1 MELLQLKYFCDAAEN
16 ENFSKTAQKFNV
28 PPSNISQTVNRL
40 EKELGISLFDRSA
53 NRITLNERGR
63 KFYENIKSGL
73 EKIEDAKKIISEK
86 EDELTGEIY
95 LQVITNRR
103 IVTEAIEKFRL
114 EYPKV
119 SFVINHS
126 SILDEKSDLIITDNI
141 TDENSLEKK
150 LLVTEDILLALSK
163 NNPLAKERSLKI
175 SDLKNERFITMPK
188 ESSLYNITKEL
199 CRDFFPNIAI
209 MTDDPFYIRKY
220 IELGLGIAF
229 VPAFSWKGQFP
240 ENVVLKNISDFK
252 RHTYIY
258 YSKIRYMS
266 NAAKCFLENLI
277 KTISQS

>member
-40 EKELGISLFDRSA
+40 EKELGVLLFDRSA

-150 LLVTEDILLALSK
+150 LLVTEDILLAISK
-163 NNPLAKERSLKI
+163 NNPLAKEKSLKI

-188 ESSLYNITKEL
+188 NNSLYNITKEL
-199 CRDFFPNIAI
+199 CRDFYPNIAI

-266 NAAKCFLENLI
+266 NAAKQFI
-277 KTISQS
+277 KALTLQVLAP

>member
-40 EKELGISLFDRSA
+40 EKELGVLLFDRSA

-114 EYPKV
+114 EFPKV

-141 TDENSLEKK
+141 TDESSLEKK
-150 LLVTEDILLALSK
+150 LLVTEDILLAISK
-163 NNPLAKERSLKI
+163 NNPLAKEKSLKI

-188 ESSLYNITKEL
+188 NNSLYNITKEL
-199 CRDFFPNIAI
+199 CRDFYPNIAI

-266 NAAKCFLENLI
+266 NAAKQFI
-277 KTISQS
+277 KALTLQVLAP